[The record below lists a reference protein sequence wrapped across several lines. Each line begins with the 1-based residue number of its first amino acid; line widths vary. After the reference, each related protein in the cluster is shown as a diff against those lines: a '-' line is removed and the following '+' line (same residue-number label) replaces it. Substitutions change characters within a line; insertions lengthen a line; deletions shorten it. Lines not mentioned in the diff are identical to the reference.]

1 MKYFFDRNYCK
12 IYYDEDSAAVV
23 IKWQGYAESEQF
35 RKACDQS
42 LELLKKMQTKFMIAD
57 NSEGK
62 AVTIDDQN
70 WLVENWFPRAFDEG
84 YRVSAVITT
93 TDIFRDMGIKNIV
106 SQLDMTKFIIEYFNT
121 YLDAQNWIKGLK

>member
-1 MKYFFDRNYCK
+1 MTYFFDRNYCK
-12 IYYDEDSAAVV
+12 IYFDEVSGAVV
-23 IKWQGYAESEQF
+23 LKWIGYAESDQF

-42 LELLKKMQTKFMIAD
+42 LELLKKMKTKFMIAD

-70 WLVENWFPRAFDEG
+70 WLVEDWFPRAFIEG
-84 YRVSAVITT
+84 YRISAVVST

-106 SQLDMTKFIIEYFNT
+106 SQLDLTKFTAEYFNNFE
-121 YLDAQNWIKGLK
+121 DAQEWIKGQK